1 MNPAGFKAAWT
12 SSGAML
18 RLRLREREVNEG
30 YREGF
35 EREFE
40 RDEMEKKLKLAV
52 FAGGFVFLV
61 SEVMLQ
67 WKRVGYK

>member
-1 MNPAGFKAAWT
+1 M
-12 SSGAML
+12 
-18 RLRLREREVNEG
+18 LRLREREVNEG

-52 FAGGFVFLV
+52 FFWWLRVFGF
-61 SEVMLQ
+61 
-67 WKRVGYK
+67 

>member
-40 RDEMEKKLKLAV
+40 RDEMEKKLKLTV
-52 FAGGFVFLV
+52 FCWWLRILGF
-61 SEVMLQ
+61 
-67 WKRVGYK
+67 